1 MSQWPSGS
9 PKILQTLRM
18 TYKGKLPHL
27 NSKAESQNIH
37 SSHSYLYFTY
47 RYIDTIFEEA
57 NACLKNSLVPMR
69 LVHHG
74 TYAYPGEEYRAAST
88 MLDSFA
94 GLQKTPVM
102 YNGVEYYSV
111 KPNRTH
117 RYWPRFNHCTG

>member
-1 MSQWPSGS
+1 
-9 PKILQTLRM
+9 
-18 TYKGKLPHL
+18 
-27 NSKAESQNIH
+27 
-37 SSHSYLYFTY
+37 
-47 RYIDTIFEEA
+47 
-57 NACLKNSLVPMR
+57 MR

-88 MLDSFA
+88 MLESFA

-117 RYWPRFNHCTG
+117 RYWPRFNHWMSLYSTILIHFLLVKY